1 MAAVPPASAYNK
13 TFSYDRLVNF
23 TGFTMYDASANTPV
37 AISSLTGPLAVS
49 LIYSDPLGRV
59 MAAGSGPL
67 RSVIVDAASEN
78 VVMSPS
84 SDSVSN
90 ANQLNVTGP

>member
-1 MAAVPPASAYNK
+1 M
-13 TFSYDRLVNF
+13 
-23 TGFTMYDASANTPV
+23 ANTPV
-37 AISSLTGPLAVS
+37 DISSLTGPLAVA

-59 MAAGSGPL
+59 MSTSSGPL

-90 ANQLNVTGP
+90 VNQLNVTGP